1 MALSGVEQLDAF
13 QAGDGVVHETVDER
27 SRMRMIM
34 LSSVIGTTVEWYD
47 FLLYGTAAALL
58 FNKLFF
64 PAFDPLVG
72 TIAALASF
80 AAGFIAR
87 PLGGAI
93 FGHFG
98 DQLGRKTMLIITMF
112 MMGGATFLIGVL
124 PTYQQIGVWA
134 PVALVL
140 LRVIQGIGL
149 GGEWGGAALMVIE
162 HSPRGSRGWYG
173 GIVQV
178 GFPLGIVISTA
189 AFSIVS
195 HLPDTQFLSWGWRV
209 PFMVS
214 ILLVVIGL
222 LIRLRITESP
232 EFLRA
237 MTNEPA
243 VGIPFFE
250 VLRSYKRS
258 LFVSIGLKVS
268 EVAWVYLLSVFV
280 VMYGAQVV
288 GISRSVM
295 LTGVLAAAALEFL
308 TVPLAGLLS
317 DRVGRRPLYF
327 FGASCTI
334 VASLPLFWLVHTG
347 NHAVVIATM
356 VVCMSLGHATL
367 FGPQAAF
374 VPELFGTRVRY
385 SGASL
390 GVQIAAALG
399 GGLTPVVATWLFAK
413 TGHIES
419 VAALMSALGLMTLV
433 ATWAARETFKDDLSA
448 TP

>member
-1 MALSGVEQLDAF
+1 
-13 QAGDGVVHETVDER
+13 
-27 SRMRMIM
+27 M
-34 LSSVIGTTVEWYD
+34 LSSVIGTAVEWYD

-58 FNKLFF
+58 FNRLFF

-72 TIAALASF
+72 AIAALASF

-98 DQLGRKTMLIITMF
+98 DKLGRKAMLIVTML
-112 MMGGATFLIGVL
+112 MMGGATFLIGIL

-134 PVALVL
+134 PIMLVA

-162 HSPRGSRGWYG
+162 HAPRGRRGWYG

-178 GFPLGIVISTA
+178 GFPLGIVTSTA
-189 AFSIVS
+189 AFAIVS
-195 HLPDTQFLSWGWRV
+195 RLPDAQFMAWGWRV
-209 PFMVS
+209 PFMIS
-214 ILLVVIGL
+214 IVLVLVGL
-222 LIRLRITESP
+222 VIRLRVTESP

-237 MTNEPA
+237 MEREPKVA
-243 VGIPFFE
+243 IPFVE

-258 LFVSIGLKVS
+258 LVISIGLKIS
-268 EVAWVYLLSVFV
+268 EVAWVYVLSVFV

-288 GISRSVM
+288 GIPRTVM
-295 LTGVLAAAALEFL
+295 LNGVLVAAALEFF
-308 TVPLAGLLS
+308 TVPLAGRLS

-327 FGASCTI
+327 FGAFCTI
-334 VASLPLFWLVHTG
+334 VASFPLFWLVRTG
-347 NHAVVIATM
+347 DHFVVVVTM
-356 VVCMSLGHATL
+356 AACMSLGHAML

-399 GGLTPVVATWLFAK
+399 GGLTPMAATWLLAK
-413 TGHIES
+413 TGHIEA
-419 VAALMSALGLMTLV
+419 VAALMSVLGLITLI
-433 ATWAARETFKDDLSA
+433 ATCAARETFREDLSE

>member
-1 MALSGVEQLDAF
+1 MALTGVEHLDSLQTA
-13 QAGDGVVHETVDER
+13 ASRTAAAER
-27 SRMRMIM
+27 SRMRTIM

-47 FLLYGTAAALL
+47 FLLYGAAAALI

-72 TIAALASF
+72 TIAALATF
-80 AAGFIAR
+80 AAGFVAR

-98 DQLGRKTMLIITMF
+98 DKLGRKTMLVITMF
-112 MMGGATFLIGVL
+112 MMGGATFLIGLL
-124 PTYQQIGVWA
+124 PTYDHIGVWA
-134 PVALVL
+134 PLALVF

-162 HSPRGSRGWYG
+162 HSPPGRRGLYG
-173 GIVQV
+173 AIVQV
-178 GFPLGIVISTA
+178 GFPLGIVLSTA
-189 AFSIVS
+189 AFALVS
-195 HLPDTQFLSWGWRV
+195 RLPDAQFLTWGWRL

-214 ILLVVIGL
+214 IALVFVGL
-222 LIRLRITESP
+222 LIRLRVTESP

-237 MTNEPA
+237 MKDEHAIKLPL
-243 VGIPFFE
+243 VE
-250 VLRSYKRS
+250 VFRSYKRS
-258 LFVSIGLKVS
+258 LFISIGLKVS

-280 VMYGAQVV
+280 VMYGSQVV
-288 GISRSVM
+288 GIPRDVM
-295 LTGVLAAAALEFL
+295 LNGVLIAAVLEFV
-308 TVPLAGLLS
+308 TVPLAGWLS
-317 DRVGRRPLYF
+317 DRIGRRPLYF
-327 FGASCTI
+327 FGAFSTI
-334 VASLPLFWLVHTG
+334 VASLPLFYFVQTGSHT
-347 NHAVVIATM
+347 AVIVTM
-356 VVCMSLGHATL
+356 AVCMSLGHATL

-374 VPELFGTRVRY
+374 VPELFGTRVRC

-399 GGLTPVVATWLFAK
+399 GGLTPMAATWLLAR

-419 VAALMSALGLMTLV
+419 VAALMAALGLITLV
-433 ATWAARETFKDDLSA
+433 ATWAARETYQENLSE

>member
-1 MALSGVEQLDAF
+1 
-13 QAGDGVVHETVDER
+13 
-27 SRMRMIM
+27 MRTIM

-47 FLLYGTAAALL
+47 FLLYGTAAALI

-98 DQLGRKTMLIITMF
+98 DKLGRKTMLVVTMF
-112 MMGGATFLIGVL
+112 LMGGATFLVGVL
-124 PTYQQIGVWA
+124 PTYQRIGIWA
-134 PVALVL
+134 PIALVL
-140 LRVIQGIGL
+140 LRIVQGIGL

-162 HSPRGSRGWYG
+162 HSPRNKRGWYG
-173 GIVQV
+173 GIVQI
-178 GFPLGIVISTA
+178 GFPLGIVLSTA
-189 AFSIVS
+189 AFALASL
-195 HLPDTQFLSWGWRV
+195 LPENQFLSWGWRV
-209 PFMVS
+209 PFMIS
-214 ILLVVIGL
+214 IVLVMVGL
-222 LIRLRITESP
+222 VIRLRVTESP

-237 MTNEPA
+237 MKREPEVA
-243 VGIPFFE
+243 IPLFE

-258 LFVSIGLKVS
+258 LFISIGLKIS

-280 VMYGAQVV
+280 VMYGTQVAGV
-288 GISRSVM
+288 PRTVM
-295 LTGVLAAAALEFL
+295 LNGLLIAAAIEFV
-308 TVPLAGLLS
+308 TVPLAGHLS
-317 DRVGRRPLYF
+317 DRIGRRPLYF
-327 FGASCTI
+327 FGAFCTI
-334 VASLPLFWLVHTG
+334 VASFPMFWLVQTG
-347 NHAVVIATM
+347 NHMLIVATM
-356 VVCMSLGHATL
+356 AVCMSLGHATL

-399 GGLTPVVATWLFAK
+399 GGLTPMAATWLFATTK
-413 TGHIES
+413 HIES
-419 VAALMSALGLMTLV
+419 VAALISVLGVITLI
-433 ATWAARETFKDDLSA
+433 ATWFARETYREDLSDSK
-448 TP
+448 

>member
-1 MALSGVEQLDAF
+1 MALSGIEQLDAL
-13 QAGDGVVHETVDER
+13 QAGEVHEAADAR

-98 DQLGRKTMLIITMF
+98 DRLGRKTMLIITMF

-134 PVALVL
+134 PVALVA
-140 LRVIQGIGL
+140 LRVVQGIGL

-162 HSPRGSRGWYG
+162 HSPRESRGWYG

-189 AFSIVS
+189 AFAIVS
-195 HLPDTQFLSWGWRV
+195 HLPDGQFLAWGWRI

-222 LIRLRITESP
+222 VIRLRVTESP

-237 MTNEPA
+237 MKDEPK
-243 VGIPFFE
+243 VGIPCLE

-258 LFVSIGLKVS
+258 LLISIGLKVS

-280 VMYGAQVV
+280 VMYGAQVM
-288 GISRSVM
+288 GISRTVM
-295 LTGVLAAAALEFL
+295 LNGVLAAAALEFL
-308 TVPLAGLLS
+308 TVPLAGWLS
-317 DRVGRRPLYF
+317 DRLGRRPLYF
-327 FGASCTI
+327 FGAFCTI
-334 VASLPLFWLVHTG
+334 VASFPLFWLVQTG
-347 NHAVVIATM
+347 DHVVIVVTM
-356 VVCMSLGHATL
+356 VVCMSVGHATL

-399 GGLTPVVATWLFAK
+399 GGLTPMAATWLLAK
-413 TGHIES
+413 TGHIEA
-419 VAALMSALGLMTLV
+419 VAAMMSVLGVMTLI
-433 ATWAARETFKDDLSA
+433 ATWAARETYREDLSA

>member
-1 MALSGVEQLDAF
+1 MALSGVEQLDAL
-13 QAGDGVVHETVDER
+13 QAGGVHEAADER
-27 SRMRMIM
+27 SRMRTIM

-87 PLGGAI
+87 PLGGVI

-98 DQLGRKTMLIITMF
+98 DRLGRKTMLIITMF
-112 MMGGATFLIGVL
+112 MMGGATFLIGLL

-134 PVALVL
+134 PVALVV

-162 HSPRGSRGWYG
+162 HSPRGSRGVYG
-173 GIVQV
+173 AIVQV

-189 AFSIVS
+189 AFAIVS
-195 HLPDTQFLSWGWRV
+195 RLPDSQFMSWGWRI

-214 ILLVVIGL
+214 ILLVLVGL
-222 LIRLRITESP
+222 VIRLRVTESP

-237 MTNEPA
+237 MKDEPK
-243 VGIPFFE
+243 VGIPFVE
-250 VLRSYKRS
+250 VLCSYKRS
-258 LFVSIGLKVS
+258 LFVSIGLKIS

-295 LTGVLAAAALEFL
+295 LSGVLVAAALEFL

-317 DRVGRRPLYF
+317 DRLGRRPLYF
-327 FGASCTI
+327 FGTFCTI
-334 VASLPLFWLVHTG
+334 IASFPLFWIVHTG
-347 NHAVVIATM
+347 NHALVIATM

-399 GGLTPVVATWLFAK
+399 GGLTPMAATWLLAK
-413 TGHIES
+413 TGRIES
-419 VAALMSALGLMTLV
+419 VAVLMSVLGMITLI
-433 ATWAARETFKDDLSA
+433 ATWAARETFRGDLSA
-448 TP
+448 TS